1 MAYQRVSPGI
11 YRDTQT
17 GRTMKSP
24 TMPQQAPQGAQ
35 PMPRPTGGQKPGL
48 AAQVMPYKPI
58 SYTPQAQPGST
69 TWPGLIPT
77 AIDGLKGNPNAG
89 YGPSPFKPGMPPGYG
104 AGIDPGFN
112 MGPGAGMPNVGKPI
126 SIQPYPYPGQ
136 IGMPGQIKPMPGQPQ
151 MSPGLQGEE
160 QYIPSNAPMSQW
172 KY

>member
-35 PMPRPTGGQKPGL
+35 PMPRPTGAQKPGL
-48 AAQVMPYKPI
+48 AAQAIPYKPV
-58 SYTPQAQPGST
+58 SYAPQAQSGMI
-69 TWPGLIPT
+69 GA
-77 AIDGLKGNPNAG
+77 AIDNLKG
-89 YGPSPFKPGMPPGYG
+89 GPSPFKPGMPPGYG

-112 MGPGAGMPNVGKPI
+112 MGPGAGMLNVGKPI

-160 QYIPSNAPMSQW
+160 QYAQPMPPMSGW